1 MTKYLESLF
10 YASEEAAGTPG
21 TVMTHDDSFLVY
33 SSHSRAEQEE
43 PQSVLP
49 WQTAAGE
56 FIPRLTRTEMER

>member
-10 YASEEAAGTPG
+10 YSSEEAVGARG
-21 TVMTHDDSFLVY
+21 TVMTHDDSFFVY

-49 WQTAAGE
+49 WETAAEE
-56 FIPRLTRTEMER
+56 FIPRLTRTEME